1 MEKYK
6 YNLIMLVDDDEID
19 NFVTKKMIDDN
30 KFSKKLIIKLSS
42 EEALTY
48 LKKEQ
53 NNPDEL
59 PEVILLDILMPVMDG
74 FGFLDEFD
82 KLNETVKQKCKIVLL
97 STSESFKDLN
107 RANKNK
113 YVSKFL
119 TKPLII
125 EALNAINV

>member
-1 MEKYK
+1 MQKFK
-6 YNLIMLVDDDEID
+6 YNIVMLVDDDEID

-30 KFSKKLIIKLSS
+30 HFAKKLIIKLTA
-42 EEALTY
+42 EDALNY

-53 NNPDEL
+53 NSPEEL
-59 PEVILLDILMPVMDG
+59 PDLIFLDILMPVMDG
-74 FGFLDEFD
+74 FAFLDEFD
-82 KLNETVKQKCKIVLL
+82 KFNDTVRKKCKIILL

-119 TKPLII
+119 TKPLI
-125 EALNAINV
+125 EAALNAINV

>member
-1 MEKYK
+1 
-6 YNLIMLVDDDEID
+6 MLVDDDEID
-19 NFVTKKMIDDN
+19 NFVTKKMIDDSH
-30 KFSKKLIIKLSS
+30 FAKKLIIKLSS
-42 EEALTY
+42 EEALNY

-59 PEVILLDILMPVMDG
+59 PDLIFLDILMPVMDG
-74 FGFLDEFD
+74 FAFLDEFD
-82 KLNETVKQKCKIVLL
+82 KFNDTIKKKCKIILL

-119 TKPLII
+119 TKPLI
-125 EALNAINV
+125 EAALNAINV

>member
-1 MEKYK
+1 MQKFK
-6 YNLIMLVDDDEID
+6 YNIVMLVDDDEID

-30 KFSKKLIIKLSS
+30 HFAKKLIIKLTD
-42 EEALTY
+42 EDALNY

-53 NNPDEL
+53 NNPEEL
-59 PEVILLDILMPVMDG
+59 PDLIFLDILMPVMDG
-74 FGFLDEFD
+74 FAFLDEFD
-82 KLNETVKQKCKIVLL
+82 KFNDAIRKKCKIILL

-119 TKPLII
+119 TKPLI
-125 EALNAINV
+125 EAALNAINV

>member
-30 KFSKKLIIKLSS
+30 KFSKKLIVKLSS

-82 KLNETVKQKCKIVLL
+82 KLNETVKNKCKIVLL

>member
-6 YNLIMLVDDDEID
+6 YNLLMLVDDDEID

-30 KFSKKLIIKLSS
+30 GFAKKLIVKLSS
-42 EEALTY
+42 EDALNY

-74 FGFLDEFD
+74 FAFLEEFD
-82 KLNETVKQKCKIVLL
+82 KLNEITKKKCKVVLL

-119 TKPLII
+119 TKPLI
-125 EALNAINV
+125 

>member
-1 MEKYK
+1 MQKFK
-6 YNLIMLVDDDEID
+6 YNVVMLVDDDEID
-19 NFVTKKMIDDN
+19 NFVTKKMIDDSH
-30 KFSKKLIIKLSS
+30 FAKKLIIKLSS
-42 EEALTY
+42 EEALNY

-59 PEVILLDILMPVMDG
+59 PDLIFLDILMPVMDG
-74 FGFLDEFD
+74 FAFLDEFD
-82 KLNETVKQKCKIVLL
+82 KFNDTIKKKCKIILL

-119 TKPLII
+119 TKPLI
-125 EALNAINV
+125 EAALNAINV